1 MGTTTGLPGDVGA
14 HRDLALE
21 RLAVRAL
28 EVAERLGAD
37 AADARVA
44 ILGVDDLALALVLDV
59 GQLELLAEDGRE
71 LVERDVDLERRA
83 RRRPDPACSARRPP
97 RRPRS
102 PPIGSP
108 GSPSPCPAP
117 PRCLS
122 PNEKRGMSICGMGI
136 ETTSLPLR
144 PMSSP
149 CEMYL
154 RRFCRIL
161 PADDGAEAASGPGR
175 SSATSRSVYRVVA
188 RERCGQTH
196 VRPASRRA
204 RSARS
209 RGTPARSPRSTARAS
224 SGPTDERRV
233 ARPRHLSEERRRC
246 RGRRRR

>member
-28 EVAERLGAD
+28 EVAQRLGAD
-37 AADARVA
+37 AADAGVA
-44 ILGVDDLALALVLDV
+44 VLRVDDLALALVLDV
-59 GQLELLAEDGRE
+59 GELELLAEDGRE

-83 RRRPDPACSARRPP
+83 RPAPCPALRPSPAL
-97 RRPRS
+97 RPRS
-102 PPIGSP
+102 PPTGSP

-122 PNEKRGMSICGMGI
+122 PKRKCGMSICGMGI
-136 ETTSLPLR
+136 ETRSLPLR

-161 PADDGAEAASGPGR
+161 PADDLRGSGSGPGR
-175 SSATSRSVYRVVA
+175 SSATSTDQ
-188 RERCGQTH
+188 C
-196 VRPASRRA
+196 SRI
-204 RSARS
+204 SQ
-209 RGTPARSPRSTARAS
+209 RAS
-224 SGPTDERRV
+224 DA
-233 ARPRHLSEERRRC
+233 ARPQVKALPPAQPEAARVERLRCEQGRSETRTAAAEDQPEAEENAGDPSRNPRRS
-246 RGRRRR
+246 